1 MEHETF
7 ETAQTAEASRTAERR
22 ARADWLIAELRR
34 RAAGS
39 EDPAERHDLRRSA
52 DSLVRLATALR
63 G

>member
-1 MEHETF
+1 MEHQNLETD
-7 ETAQTAEASRTAERR
+7 ERR

-34 RAAGS
+34 RAAAS
-39 EDPAERHDLRRSA
+39 QDPTEQTDLRRSA

>member
-1 MEHETF
+1 MEHEIP
-7 ETAQTAEASRTAERR
+7 ETDERR

-34 RAAGS
+34 RAAGT
-39 EDPAERHDLRRSA
+39 EDPAERQDLRRSA